1 MRDPIPLHHRLE
13 LIDRQIE
20 AAEAELEV
28 LKMTRRRLQA
38 EAELQKLFANTQGFM
53 ERGST

>member
-38 EAELQKLFANTQGFM
+38 EAKLQKLFANTQGFM